1 MRQRSVILLSG
12 GLDSAA
18 NLALCAERD
27 EPVLALTCD
36 YGQRAAL
43 SELKAARELS
53 AYYAVRHESVDLSWL
68 GNLGGSSLT
77 QVEQSVPQV
86 LASQLDDLVITQK
99 TARSVWVPNRNGV
112 FIQVAAAYA
121 ERLGATQVLVGFNR
135 EEAVTFP
142 DNSGEFLSKATESL
156 SFSTANQVR
165 LNSYTV
171 HWNKREIVAEL
182 KKLDRPF
189 PFHQVWSCY
198 LGDVRPCGKC
208 ESCQRFQ
215 RAVQ

>member
-43 SELKAARELS
+43 SELKAAHELS
-53 AYYAVRHESVDLSWL
+53 VYYGVRHESVNLSWL

-77 QVEQSVPQV
+77 QAEQSVPQV

-99 TARSVWVPNRNGV
+99 QRDRFGSLTEMGFSSKLRLLMLNAW
-112 FIQVAAAYA
+112 
-121 ERLGATQVLVGFNR
+121 ER
-135 EEAVTFP
+135 P
-142 DNSGEFLSKATESL
+142 
-156 SFSTANQVR
+156 
-165 LNSYTV
+165 
-171 HWNKREIVAEL
+171 
-182 KKLDRPF
+182 
-189 PFHQVWSCY
+189 
-198 LGDVRPCGKC
+198 
-208 ESCQRFQ
+208 RF
-215 RAVQ
+215 